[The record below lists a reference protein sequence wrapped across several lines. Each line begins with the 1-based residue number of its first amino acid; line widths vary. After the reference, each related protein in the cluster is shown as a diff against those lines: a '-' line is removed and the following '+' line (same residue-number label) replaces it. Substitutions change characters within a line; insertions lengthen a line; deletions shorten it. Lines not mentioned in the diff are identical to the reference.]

1 MLGVLPL
8 RAHCLATCSTFE
20 QMRGEVATASNILFA
35 LLVFTVGGCCV
46 LALWCLYASEA
57 QVWGNVGGHH
67 AQPSLYASL
76 DGTQIIFMGSFACG
90 VFIGMV
96 TASLMKY
103 SEIGV
108 RSSPVHPLVCGCQSV
123 QCT

>member
-1 MLGVLPL
+1 
-8 RAHCLATCSTFE
+8 
-20 QMRGEVATASNILFA
+20 MRGEVATASNILFA

-96 TASLMKY
+96 TALLMKY
-103 SEIGV
+103 SKIGV
-108 RSSPVHPLVCGCQSV
+108 RSTLWCVFVNLLCSVLKGLLMIWFAPLG
-123 QCT
+123 